1 MICLLTP
8 ICNRTADFAQE
19 ARIAGISK
27 RIAFVPKAMVVGKT
41 VVYLAHHKA
50 CEVREEPTTQIHMAN
65 YEDRGDEKLELT
77 QTRLLDAETVKKA
90 TGIFTAFIPQRIV
103 QIVKESALE
112 GPAGDKLRED
122 LAKRGITPVP
132 VPDDD
137 PDHAAPGQI
146 V

>member
-1 MICLLTP
+1 MLVGEGFYKSP
-8 ICNRTADFAQE
+8 EDFARE
-19 ARIAGISK
+19 AEIMGISK
-27 RIAFVPKAMVVGKT
+27 KIPFKPKDMVVGKT

-50 CEVREEPTTQIHMAN
+50 CEVREAPAMQHAMAVGAADPG
-65 YEDRGDEKLELT
+65 DRP
-77 QTRLLDAETVKKA
+77 RLLDAETVKKA
-90 TGIFTAFIPQRIV
+90 TGIFSAFIPQRIV

-137 PDHAAPGQI
+137 PDHAAPGHTRDDDD
-146 V
+146 